1 MMRRQARTNQL
12 LGILAR
18 RMRSRRKT
26 LGLTQEQLAEKAD
39 LSANYIAKLELG
51 DRIPSFST
59 LVCIAEALDIEVY
72 ELLSVSKGRPDIGAA
87 QEIERVMKSLNE
99 EDAEFLLSELQ
110 NIAHYIKSLR
120 KK

>member
-1 MMRRQARTNQL
+1 MY
-12 LGILAR
+12 ILAR

-59 LVCIAEALDIEVY
+59 LVCIAEALDIEVF
-72 ELLSVSKGRPDIGAA
+72 ELLSVSKGKPGIGAA
-87 QEIERVMKSLNE
+87 QEVERVMKSLSE

-120 KK
+120 RK